1 MTKKRKRPVGETIG
15 GILVGFDQQIFRD
28 LPPAQE
34 LVQQSRPLRG
44 LVDGTADRDLV
55 RFLVLAH
62 HGRLRLRVRDDESEE
77 SMVIHGLDHGG
88 TWHEKK

>member
-44 LVDGTADRDLV
+44 VVGLGDGRDIVFPDDDPESAAQLDADDPDQP
-55 RFLVLAH
+55 A
-62 HGRLRLRVRDDESEE
+62 DADASEE
-77 SMVIHGLDHGG
+77 
-88 TWHEKK
+88 

>member
-44 LVDGTADRDLV
+44 VVGLGDGRDMVFPDDDPETPAHVHENHPDQPAD
-55 RFLVLAH
+55 A
-62 HGRLRLRVRDDESEE
+62 GTPDE
-77 SMVIHGLDHGG
+77 
-88 TWHEKK
+88 

>member
-1 MTKKRKRPVGETIG
+1 MTKKRKRPAGETIG

-44 LVDGTADRDLV
+44 LVGLGDGREMV
-55 RFLVLAH
+55 FP
-62 HGRLRLRVRDDESEE
+62 DDEAPAA
-77 SMVIHGLDHGG
+77 LDGDDAPDQPEANAPPG
-88 TWHEKK
+88 E

>member
-44 LVDGTADRDLV
+44 LVGLGDGREMV
-55 RFLVLAH
+55 FP
-62 HGRLRLRVRDDESEE
+62 DDEPANEPPSTDAPQE
-77 SMVIHGLDHGG
+77 DPP
-88 TWHEKK
+88 

>member
-44 LVDGTADRDLV
+44 VVGLGDGRDMVFPDDDPETPAHIREDDPDQPADAD
-55 RFLVLAH
+55 AP
-62 HGRLRLRVRDDESEE
+62 DE
-77 SMVIHGLDHGG
+77 
-88 TWHEKK
+88 

>member
-1 MTKKRKRPVGETIG
+1 MTKKRKRPAGETIG

-44 LVDGTADRDLV
+44 LVGLGDGREMV
-55 RFLVLAH
+55 FP
-62 HGRLRLRVRDDESEE
+62 DDEPAATSDGDDAPDQPEADAPPGE
-77 SMVIHGLDHGG
+77 
-88 TWHEKK
+88 

>member
-1 MTKKRKRPVGETIG
+1 MTKKRKRPAGETIG

-44 LVDGTADRDLV
+44 LVGLGDGREMV
-55 RFLVLAH
+55 FP
-62 HGRLRLRVRDDESEE
+62 DDEASATPDGDDAPDQPEADAPPGE
-77 SMVIHGLDHGG
+77 
-88 TWHEKK
+88 

>member
-1 MTKKRKRPVGETIG
+1 MTKRRRRPVGETIG

-44 LVDGTADRDLV
+44 LVGLGDGREVVFPDADADTDGDV
-55 RFLVLAH
+55 TPQHDDASDQLAEAAAP
-62 HGRLRLRVRDDESEE
+62 DE
-77 SMVIHGLDHGG
+77 
-88 TWHEKK
+88 

>member
-1 MTKKRKRPVGETIG
+1 MTKKRKRPAGETIG

-44 LVDGTADRDLV
+44 LVGLGDGREVVFPDDDPGAPLQPGADD
-55 RFLVLAH
+55 AAQST
-62 HGRLRLRVRDDESEE
+62 EAATPEE
-77 SMVIHGLDHGG
+77 
-88 TWHEKK
+88 

>member
-44 LVDGTADRDLV
+44 LVGLGDGREMV
-55 RFLVLAH
+55 FP
-62 HGRLRLRVRDDESEE
+62 DDELTNEPTST
-77 SMVIHGLDHGG
+77 DAP
-88 TWHEKK
+88 HEDPP

>member
-1 MTKKRKRPVGETIG
+1 MTKKRRRPVGETIG

-44 LVDGTADRDLV
+44 LVGLGDGRDIV
-55 RFLVLAH
+55 FP
-62 HGRLRLRVRDDESEE
+62 DEE
-77 SMVIHGLDHGG
+77 SDATPPDADAPDQSAAEVAPEDGPAPDA
-88 TWHEKK
+88 

>member
-1 MTKKRKRPVGETIG
+1 MTKKRKRPAGETIG

-44 LVDGTADRDLV
+44 LVGLGDGRETV
-55 RFLVLAH
+55 FP
-62 HGRLRLRVRDDESEE
+62 DDEAFATPDGDDAPDQPEADAPPGE
-77 SMVIHGLDHGG
+77 
-88 TWHEKK
+88 

>member
-1 MTKKRKRPVGETIG
+1 MTGPRKPRRPVGETIG

-44 LVDGTADRDLV
+44 LVGLGDGREIVFPDEQSDAIAPEVDAADQPAEAAAPED
-55 RFLVLAH
+55 APAP
-62 HGRLRLRVRDDESEE
+62 DA
-77 SMVIHGLDHGG
+77 
-88 TWHEKK
+88 

>member
-1 MTKKRKRPVGETIG
+1 MTKKRRRPVGETIG

-44 LVDGTADRDLV
+44 LVGLGDGREMV
-55 RFLVLAH
+55 FP
-62 HGRLRLRVRDDESEE
+62 DDEGDATPQGDDAPDQPAEAAAPGE
-77 SMVIHGLDHGG
+77 
-88 TWHEKK
+88 